1 MDFAFYLRQTG
12 MWAIYKNVEKC
23 FISLGGRWAG
33 SLSDQT
39 LTTVTASGTSQP

>member
-23 FISLGGRWAG
+23 FISLGGEVGRE
-33 SLSDQT
+33 LK
-39 LTTVTASGTSQP
+39 